1 MTRRARVQWA
11 IARRKDALDRFPHQ
25 IDFTWRMRK
34 QVAEMTGVPEE
45 ELPFLLDNH
54 IFYIDTHKKV
64 RRDEEKGVDYD
75 LFGVGWDIVRS
86 EGYLP
91 VEHPLDTWSKW
102 EKYHFPDPASPV
114 LYCDAQKIDR
124 ARSEG
129 MFILGCQGWVLLER
143 AWLLRG
149 FENFMIDLVDNP
161 KRVERLLDEITEYQ
175 IAVAKNLIK
184 LGVDGLYT
192 GDDYGS
198 QRGLLVARKTWQHL
212 IQPRLARIWK
222 VAKDEGLPVFH
233 HSCGNVLE
241 IVEDMIAIGLDVL
254 LPIQPQA
261 MDIRLL
267 AERFGDRLSFMGGI
281 STQKTLPFGTPEEVR
296 EEVRT
301 CVEVLGRK
309 GGYIVAASHEIS
321 SDCPVENLKALL
333 EAIQELNQSCIPLL
347 QKLTF

>member
-114 LYCDAQKIDR
+114 LYCC
-124 ARSEG
+124 
-129 MFILGCQGWVLLER
+129 L
-143 AWLLRG
+143 
-149 FENFMIDLVDNP
+149 
-161 KRVERLLDEITEYQ
+161 
-175 IAVAKNLIK
+175 
-184 LGVDGLYT
+184 LYT
-192 GDDYGS
+192 S
-198 QRGLLVARKTWQHL
+198 
-212 IQPRLARIWK
+212 PS
-222 VAKDEGLPVFH
+222 P
-233 HSCGNVLE
+233 
-241 IVEDMIAIGLDVL
+241 
-254 LPIQPQA
+254 
-261 MDIRLL
+261 
-267 AERFGDRLSFMGGI
+267 
-281 STQKTLPFGTPEEVR
+281 
-296 EEVRT
+296 
-301 CVEVLGRK
+301 
-309 GGYIVAASHEIS
+309 
-321 SDCPVENLKALL
+321 
-333 EAIQELNQSCIPLL
+333 
-347 QKLTF
+347 